1 MASYPRY
8 FIVSDGSTFH
18 VTWQCHNK
26 VWLLKEDWAK
36 KLYYSLLL
44 KFKCRYGVKIHSYS
58 FMDNHPHLTGTISS
72 KEQFSAFFRMVNSLF
87 AKAINKRFKRR
98 GQVVMDRF
106 KSPRIETD
114 RHLLEVMIYIDLNP
128 FRVRK
133 VRHPKEYQFSSYGYY
148 AYGKEDLLL
157 DPPETYLALGK
168 TPEARQKAYREMV
181 EFVIKKDGDRKR
193 DYSRTYFIGNPH
205 WVVRKHKELQEAFQF
220 KRKPRESHPHPLPKA
235 RKLSI
240 KSRT

>member
-8 FIVSDGSTFH
+8 FIVADGSTFH

-26 VWLLKEDWAK
+26 DWLLKEEWAK

-44 KFKCRYGVKIHSYS
+44 KFKSRYGVNIHSYS
-58 FMDNHPHLTGTISS
+58 FMDNHPHLTGTMGS
-72 KEQFSAFFRMVNSLF
+72 KEQFSAFFRVVNSLF

-114 RHLLEVMIYIDLNP
+114 RHLLEVMVYIDLNP
-128 FRVRK
+128 FRARK
-133 VRHPKEYQFSSYGYY
+133 VKHPKEYQFSSYGYY
-148 AYGKEDLLL
+148 AYGKEDPLI

-168 TPEARQKAYREMV
+168 TPDTRQKAYREMV
-181 EFVIKKDGDRKR
+181 EFVIKKDGNKKK

-205 WVVRKHKELQEAFQF
+205 WVVKKHRALTEAFQF
-220 KRKPRESHPHPLPKA
+220 QRIPPSPPTEKERKPY
-235 RKLSI
+235 
-240 KSRT
+240 